1 MHFETS
7 FISFVESS
15 NELVPSF
22 SPCISCKDKREP
34 GKDFVRNYTRLHQIS
49 ITEIVFRSNIRVQEH
64 LATAKISSRK
74 PASISLSM
82 YYNANSAVRSNSEKY
97 SMNLG
102 SVSCIT
108 DLTDLRSLEFIIYLI
123 QFEHL

>member
-1 MHFETS
+1 M
-7 FISFVESS
+7 
-15 NELVPSF
+15 
-22 SPCISCKDKREP
+22 
-34 GKDFVRNYTRLHQIS
+34 RLHQIS
-49 ITEIVFRSNIRVQEH
+49 ITEIVFRSNITVQGH

-74 PASISLSM
+74 PASTSFLM

-102 SVSCIT
+102 SFSCIMG
-108 DLTDLRSLEFIIYLI
+108 LTDLRSLEFIIYLI